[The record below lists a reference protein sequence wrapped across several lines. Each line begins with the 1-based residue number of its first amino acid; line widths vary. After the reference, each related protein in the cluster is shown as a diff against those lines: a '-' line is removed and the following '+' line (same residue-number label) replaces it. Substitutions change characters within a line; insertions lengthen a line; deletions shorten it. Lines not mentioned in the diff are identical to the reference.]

1 MLMLRDEPSA
11 AGLLRAGSFLLLNL
25 GSTRA
30 FGVALNEPLRP
41 TDAALA
47 SACGLGPPFPP
58 GSTRADALLAALAC
72 LLAYPLARGA
82 SIGRERPLYAPL
94 LAVLLNAAPFLKSVT
109 PPGAGAMMHL
119 LAALAQPSVLL
130 RDEAG
135 AALLRSCLDALAA
148 TLTHQADSNPALC
161 GALLRHT
168 ALIRDLQELRLPDPE
183 AAPAA
188 EAQEPA
194 AAAEVA
200 PVAEGSEPPPA
211 AEASEASEGSASLF
225 GGMRV
230 VGPDAAAPA
239 FAPDNAWLDAARAQW
254 PLAELRA
261 IAAAL
266 EGAWQPWLE
275 AHPGANV
282 YAEADF
288 LRTLPLA
295 GALPSPR
302 PRAPR
307 TYARTAGVA
316 SWQARHACGL
326 ALLAEP
332 QAVDGRRVRRLRVA
346 LR

>member
-41 TDAALA
+41 SDAALA
-47 SACGLGPPFPP
+47 TACGLGPPFPP
-58 GSTRADALLAALAC
+58 GATRADALLAALAC

-168 ALIRDLQELRLPDPE
+168 ALIHDLQELRLPDPE
-183 AAPAA
+183 PQA
-188 EAQEPA
+188 EAQE
-194 AAAEVA
+194 
-200 PVAEGSEPPPA
+200 GSAEPPSEESA
-211 AEASEASEGSASLF
+211 APASELF

-332 QAVDGRRVRRLRVA
+332 QAVDGKRVRRLRVA
-346 LR
+346 LL

>member
-41 TDAALA
+41 SDAALA
-47 SACGLGPPFPP
+47 TACGLGPPFPP
-58 GSTRADALLAALAC
+58 GATRADALLAALAC

-168 ALIRDLQELRLPDPE
+168 ALIHDLQELRLPDPE
-183 AAPAA
+183 AP
-188 EAQEPA
+188 PPPPPP
-194 AAAEVA
+194 
-200 PVAEGSEPPPA
+200 PVEGSEPPADAAEGSAAAPA
-211 AEASEASEGSASLF
+211 AELF

-230 VGPDAAAPA
+230 VGPDAASPA

-254 PLAELRA
+254 PLGELRA